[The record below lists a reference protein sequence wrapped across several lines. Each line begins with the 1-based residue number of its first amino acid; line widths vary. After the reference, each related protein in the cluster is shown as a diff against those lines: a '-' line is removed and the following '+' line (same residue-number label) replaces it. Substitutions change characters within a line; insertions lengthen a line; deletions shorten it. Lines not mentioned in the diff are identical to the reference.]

1 MREQFWD
8 KIALKSRT
16 PWLFVVAGFI
26 LGIGISFVAD
36 KVTSNRMSYWTDK
49 LINSQQKVV
58 MAATMQLEGQLE
70 KEYMAE
76 LERLQKMANAQA
88 EFTGKNN
95 LPTLD
100 NRPMCLEVQKKGILV
115 GIDPGHLGRTA
126 QGYVNTGAVSIN
138 GITEYEF
145 ALEVG
150 FLLKEELISR
160 GYDVF
165 MVRESNDRKGYKL
178 TPGDRAIVA
187 NEAGCDI
194 VVALHW
200 DSNNDPA
207 HHGYHTIYRDNRQSQ
222 SYRLALAI
230 SDAYGLAVEGYI
242 TKLRR
247 PMKRTDLWQL
257 NWAAQPMTFVELGY
271 ASHEGDA
278 LWLTDSANHP
288 IMVEGIAN
296 GIDNYFAAEAELIL
310 SVLPSNTSKHD

>member
-8 KIALKSRT
+8 KIALKKRT
-16 PWLFVVAGFI
+16 PWALVLVGLM
-26 LGIGISFVAD
+26 LGMAFSFVAD
-36 KVTSNRMSYWTDK
+36 IVMSHLVSSWMDKV
-49 LINSQQKVV
+49 IHSQQKTVW
-58 MAATMQLEGQLE
+58 AATVQLEEQLE
-70 KEYMAE
+70 KEHLAE
-76 LERLQKMANAQA
+76 LERQQRMAYAQA
-88 EFTGKNN
+88 EFIGKNN
-95 LPTLD
+95 LPTIE

-126 QGYVNTGAVSIN
+126 QGYVNTGAVSVN

-160 GYDVF
+160 GYDIF
-165 MVRESNDRKGYKL
+165 MVRENNDRKGYKL

-200 DSNNDPA
+200 DSNVDST

-230 SDAYGLAVEGYI
+230 SDAYGSAVEGYI

-257 NWAAQPMTFVELGY
+257 NWAEQPMTFVELGY

-278 LWLTDSANHP
+278 MWLTDSANHP
-288 IMVEGIAN
+288 IIVEGIAN
-296 GIDNYFAAEAELIL
+296 GIDNYFAGEAQLIL
-310 SVLPSNTSKHD
+310 EHLPSNTSKHD